1 MQYPPQKPNQ
11 NDADQLINNDF
22 RIQLIKLRENEK

>member
-22 RIQLIKLRENEK
+22 RIKVIGANVIG

>member
-22 RIQLIKLRENEK
+22 LPKVIGANVIG